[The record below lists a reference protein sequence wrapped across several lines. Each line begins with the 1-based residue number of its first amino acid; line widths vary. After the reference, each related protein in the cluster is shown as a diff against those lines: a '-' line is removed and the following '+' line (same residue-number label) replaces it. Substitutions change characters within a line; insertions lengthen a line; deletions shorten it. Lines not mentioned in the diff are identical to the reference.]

1 VLGGRST
8 RCCVGINPRDSPV
21 RCRGVREQHLNASEM
36 HALAQLVG
44 VRVYKPGAVFVREG
58 DPIDESRYVAGPC
71 VRDPCD
77 GNAADVAVAVTRQ
90 GAHGA
95 ATRRSP
101 RCSTPRTHAVP
112 ASASPHD
119 V

>member
-1 VLGGRST
+1 
-8 RCCVGINPRDSPV
+8 
-21 RCRGVREQHLNASEM
+21 
-36 HALAQLVG
+36 
-44 VRVYKPGAVFVREG
+44 
-58 DPIDESRYVAGPC
+58 
-71 VRDPCD
+71 
-77 GNAADVAVAVTRQ
+77 VAVTRQ